1 MSFPWKTFFKMLLLL
16 PFILLCGFTSH
27 GVADQYAAALFSYQE
42 FMYQGNISIK
52 YRELNQGHPYTM
64 VFIHGFGAASHYW
77 RDLEEHFAGTYNT
90 VALDLKGFGYSAK
103 PKDGKYRVS
112 DQADMVK
119 AFIEAKN
126 LSNIILV
133 GHSMGGAV
141 ALLTHFK
148 LKPGLVKG
156 LILLDNASYG
166 QELPDFVHLL
176 KNAGA
181 QHGGSGHSPG

>member
-1 MSFPWKTFFKMLLLL
+1 MLLLL
-16 PFILLCGFTSH
+16 TSLLLCGFINHQAS
-27 GVADQYAAALFSYQE
+27 AQSAAALAPYQE
-42 FMYQGNISIK
+42 FIYQGNISIK

-77 RDLEEHFAGTYNT
+77 RELEEHFAGTYNT

-112 DQADMVK
+112 DQADLVK

-141 ALLTHFK
+141 ALLTSFQ
-148 LKPGLVKG
+148 
-156 LILLDNASYG
+156 ATTRSG
-166 QELPDFVHLL
+166 Q
-176 KNAGA
+176 
-181 QHGGSGHSPG
+181 GSHSP